1 MKKALE
7 CRVGE
12 KVIYQ
17 SGYDIIESVVVEEPI
32 LSFEG
37 ETRPN
42 FKMGRVDLA
51 NGAYLVGG
59 STVYETLEEAE
70 KDILEVIDNEIE
82 RQETNIT
89 IAQGLLLVLKR
100 KREKYGRK

>member
-1 MKKALE
+1 MKKAFE
-7 CRVGE
+7 CKVGD
-12 KVIYQ
+12 KVIYV
-17 SGYDIIESVVVEEPI
+17 SGYDIIESVVVKEPI
-32 LSFEG
+32 DNE
-37 ETRPN
+37 ERPK

-59 STVYETLEEAE
+59 STVYETMEEAE